1 MPKIFLNALF
11 LLVSLML
18 PSQTLAGPDY
28 SGALLAFPSEC
39 RNQLKDR
46 GGVVTCKIPL
56 QGGTSIKIDLVF
68 DKFTINAFA
77 KQIGVTRE
85 KFIGNPRG
93 YMRGALKHFEKM
105 AVKQRDSGRG
115 RIQIIAQSVR
125 PARATKAQRGLDE
138 CLYFMEDAHVSERS
152 GKYLARVDVSG
163 VRCLGFDTALDRVW
177 YTYVEIGAV
186 HKSETRGRLPNFDDY
201 TARILRSL
209 KLN

>member
-1 MPKIFLNALF
+1 MSKVFPIILLQIFC
-11 LLVSLML
+11 LMFA
-18 PSQTLAGPDY
+18 STATAGPNY
-28 SGALLAFPSEC
+28 GGALLAFPSEC

-56 QGGTSIKIDLVF
+56 QGGTHIKIDLVF
-68 DKFTINAFA
+68 HKFTVNSFA
-77 KQIGVTRE
+77 KQIGVTRT
-85 KFIGNPRG
+85 KFLGNPRG

-115 RIQIIAQSVR
+115 KVQIIDTDMR

-138 CLYFMEDAHVSERS
+138 CLYFKEDAHVSERS

-163 VRCLGFDTALDRVW
+163 LRCLGLDAALDRVW
-177 YTYVEIGAV
+177 YTYVEVGAV
-186 HKSETRGRLPNFDDY
+186 HKTETRNRLPKFDAY
-201 TARILRSL
+201 AAKILRSL